1 MNKQIH
7 RRTFA
12 NLSVEGLDGLRDEYS
27 ILNFSPRMAEAFRAD
42 PFARPEDVVQVVG
55 SVDGVAAGSVFSLP
69 LEVGIGK
76 EIHRT
81 AAGCEMTVVEKFRNT
96 QFGLKL
102 PVSRLGATP
111 EKFMVG
117 CSQSQMMIKV
127 SEFIGS
133 TIFYSPRLVMLF
145 KSRSVMEMKLHG
157 LLGKLVQWFVDC
169 GLWFY
174 WRLAKACARSALK
187 GYEMVHVTI
196 ADEECI
202 RAVAD
207 IIRVET
213 PLCGEVHD
221 ERWIKWHL
229 SNSFSENGPLLLTVL
244 HKDGKPVAF
253 YMTKRRFYEQAS
265 HRGFKNVW
273 LGSVV
278 EWGALPEHANVLNP
292 MLMMAAASFGNTC
305 DAVELVATET
315 RVEKHFRKWGW
326 RHVGDSNY
334 VFKVA
339 DGSALLGNEEMRKRE
354 NWRLRPAMGDN
365 GMS

>member
-12 NLSVEGLDGLRDEYS
+12 ELSADGLEGLRDEYG
-27 ILNFSPRMAEAFRAD
+27 ILNFSPRMAETFRAD

-69 LEVGIGK
+69 LEVRIGK
-76 EIHRT
+76 EVHRT
-81 AAGCEMTVVEKFRNT
+81 AAGCEMTVIEKFRNT
-96 QFGLKL
+96 QYGLKL
-102 PVSRLGATP
+102 PVSRLGATA
-111 EKFMVG
+111 EKFMIG

-133 TIFYSPRLVMLF
+133 TIFYSPRLIMLF
-145 KSRSVMEMKLHG
+145 KSRSVVEMKLHG
-157 LLGKLVQWFVDC
+157 LLSKLVQWFVDC

-174 WRLAKACARSALK
+174 WRLVKACARSALK
-187 GYEMVHVTI
+187 DYEMVHVTA

-207 IIRVET
+207 IIRGET
-213 PLCGEVHD
+213 PLCGEIHD
-221 ERWIKWHL
+221 ERWLKWHL
-229 SNSFSENGPLLLTVL
+229 SNSFSANGPLSLTVL
-244 HKDGKPVAF
+244 RKDGKSVAF
-253 YMTKRRFYEQAS
+253 YMSKRRFYEQAS
-265 HRGFKNVW
+265 HRGFRNVW

-278 EWGALPEHANVLNP
+278 EWGTLPGEADILNP
-292 MLMMAAASFGNTC
+292 MLMMAAASFSGTC

-315 RVEKHFRKWGW
+315 KVEKYFRKWGW
-326 RHVGDSNY
+326 RHVGDSNF
-334 VFKVA
+334 VIKVA
-339 DGSALLGNEEMRKRE
+339 NDTPLAADERIKVRQ

>member
-12 NLSVEGLDGLRDEYS
+12 NLSVEGLDGLRDEYG
-27 ILNFSPRMAEAFRAD
+27 ILNFSPRMAETFRTD

-69 LEVGIGK
+69 LEVRIGK

-81 AAGCEMTVVEKFRNT
+81 AAGCEMTVIEKFRNT

-102 PVSRLGATP
+102 PVSRLGTTA
-111 EKFMVG
+111 EKFMIG

-145 KSRSVMEMKLHG
+145 KSRSVVEMKLHG
-157 LLGKLVQWFVDC
+157 LLGKFVQWLVDW

-174 WRLAKACARSALK
+174 WHLVKTCAHSALK
-187 GYEMVHVTI
+187 GYEVVPVTA
-196 ADEECI
+196 ADEESI

-207 IIRVET
+207 IIRGET
-213 PLCGEVHD
+213 PLWGEVHD
-221 ERWIKWHL
+221 ERWLKWHL
-229 SNSFSENGPLLLTVL
+229 VSSFSENGPLSLTLLR
-244 HKDGKPVAF
+244 KDGKSVAF

-278 EWGALPEHANVLNP
+278 EWGALPECAAIVNP
-292 MLMMAAASFGNTC
+292 MLMMAAASFGGAC
-305 DAVELVATET
+305 DAVEFVATET
-315 RVEKHFRKWGW
+315 KVEKHFRKWGW

-339 DGSALLGNEEMRKRE
+339 DGSALAGNEEMRKRE

>member
-7 RRTFA
+7 KRTFA
-12 NLSVEGLDGLRDEYS
+12 DLSAAGLDGLRDEYG
-27 ILNFSPRMAEAFRAD
+27 ILDFPPRISGAFRAD

-69 LEVGIGK
+69 LEVRVGD
-76 EIHRT
+76 EVHRT

-102 PVSRLGATP
+102 PVSRLGVTP
-111 EKFMVG
+111 EKFMIG

-133 TIFYSPRLVMLF
+133 TIFYSPRLIMLF
-145 KSRSVMEMKLHG
+145 RSRSVVEMKLRG
-157 LLGKLVQWFVDC
+157 PLGKLAQWIVDC

-174 WRLAKACARSALK
+174 WLLVKTCSRRALR
-187 GYEMVHVTI
+187 GYEIRSVT
-196 ADEECI
+196 ASDEAGI
-202 RAVAD
+202 RAAAD
-207 IIRVET
+207 IIRSEASV
-213 PLCGEVHD
+213 CGEVHD
-221 ERWIKWHL
+221 ERWLKWHL
-229 SNSFSENGPLLLTVL
+229 TGSFSEYGPLTLTLLQ
-244 HKDGKPVAF
+244 KDGKPVGF
-253 YMTKRRFYEQAS
+253 YMTKRRFYGQAS

-273 LGSVV
+273 LGSIV
-278 EWGALPEHANVLNP
+278 EWGALPRHADAVNP
-292 MLMMAAASFGNTC
+292 LLRLAAASFAGRC
-305 DAVELVATET
+305 DAVELVATEPK
-315 RVEKHFRKWGW
+315 VERDLRKWGW
-326 RHVGDSNY
+326 RHVGDSNF

-339 DGSALLGNEEMRKRE
+339 DGSALAGRAEMRERQ